1 MFDFQDNKSQKRY
14 GWVKR
19 GWHIARIHQPSLKNS
34 RVGNQY
40 IKIDFEIIQEEEC
53 RDILVPGFFNY
64 NRNGKADPRF
74 LDMGKAAGLREN
86 YGDDLNS
93 VFHDLLGKELKVH
106 VVHRYKGGRR
116 RERVDDFETLIKY
129 SDEGEEL
136 PNEGGDLPF

>member
-93 VFHDLLGKELKVH
+93 VFHDLLGKELP
-106 VVHRYKGGRR
+106 R
-116 RERVDDFETLIKY
+116 IMSPSS
-129 SDEGEEL
+129 SDHGL
-136 PNEGGDLPF
+136 EGGSRALILDPLLLCNLCVTFPAMGMLSI